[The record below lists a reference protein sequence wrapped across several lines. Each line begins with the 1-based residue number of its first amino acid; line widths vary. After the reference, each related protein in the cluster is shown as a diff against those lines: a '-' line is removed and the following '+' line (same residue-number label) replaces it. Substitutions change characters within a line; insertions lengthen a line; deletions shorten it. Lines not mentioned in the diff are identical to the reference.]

1 MQATPMETGSVG
13 IPSNTSPVSHNT
25 LSSTPLRLVIGLC
38 LIAFLPEICWALG
51 LGLESAR
58 HGLRP
63 NCWKVATGLVFTA
76 TLIIPPFTTFAAIQ
90 LTVIAGRFKQVAMGV
105 LVLMWALILCA
116 SAAEVGHLHGYIGFK
131 KRVPGRTEL
140 APNVTELSRPYYTS
154 SPAI

>member
-58 HGLRP
+58 HGLWP
-63 NCWKVATGLVFTA
+63 NFWKVATGLVFTA
-76 TLIIPPFTTFAAIQ
+76 TLIIIPFTTFAAIL
-90 LTVIAGRFKQVAMGV
+90 LTVIAGRFKQVATV
-105 LVLMWALILCA
+105 TLALMWALILLA
-116 SAAEVGHLHGYIGFK
+116 AAAEVGHLHGYIGLK
-131 KRVPGRTEL
+131 KRIPATADIPVQTEL
-140 APNVTELSRPYYTS
+140 IRS
-154 SPAI
+154 SCGASIAL